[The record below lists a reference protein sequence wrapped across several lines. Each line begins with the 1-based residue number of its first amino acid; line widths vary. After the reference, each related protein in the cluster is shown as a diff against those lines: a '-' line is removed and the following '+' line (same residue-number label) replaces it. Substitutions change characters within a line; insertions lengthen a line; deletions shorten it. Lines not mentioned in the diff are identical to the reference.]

1 MDEQALIRQMESY
14 RDLLQQTPYSDITA
28 LPDGHGEDW
37 LQHTEALGLFSRS
50 QHPMGD
56 LIQTDD
62 RQAVTL
68 TYYRNNVL
76 HLIALPSLIAC
87 LFVNNQRYNR
97 DQVHQR
103 IQQMY
108 SFLQAELFL
117 HWQTEELED
126 SINQWL
132 DALVA
137 KGYLF
142 ENAQG
147 FHATPAA
154 SNEFAML
161 RGLADNVMQTLERYF
176 LTVSLLMRRGSG
188 TLTAKDTEE
197 QSTLLA
203 QRISL
208 LYGINAPEFFDKS
221 LFRTLILHLQ
231 ERGLLA
237 KAEDDTLTYGASL
250 GELSESL
257 EAILDGALRQSILR
271 SLEAELPQTIDD

>member
-1 MDEQALIRQMESY
+1 
-14 RDLLQQTPYSDITA
+14 
-28 LPDGHGEDW
+28 
-37 LQHTEALGLFSRS
+37 
-50 QHPMGD
+50 
-56 LIQTDD
+56 
-62 RQAVTL
+62 
-68 TYYRNNVL
+68 
-76 HLIALPSLIAC
+76 
-87 LFVNNQRYNR
+87 
-97 DQVHQR
+97 
-103 IQQMY
+103 
-108 SFLQAELFL
+108 
-117 HWQTEELED
+117 
-126 SINQWL
+126 
-132 DALVA
+132 
-137 KGYLF
+137 
-142 ENAQG
+142 
-147 FHATPAA
+147 
-154 SNEFAML
+154 ML

-271 SLEAELPQTIDD
+271 SLEAELPQAIDD